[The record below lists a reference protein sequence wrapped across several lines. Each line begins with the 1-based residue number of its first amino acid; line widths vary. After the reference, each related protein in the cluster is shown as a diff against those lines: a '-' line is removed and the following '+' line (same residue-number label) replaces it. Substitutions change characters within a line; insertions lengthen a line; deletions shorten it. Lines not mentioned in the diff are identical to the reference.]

1 MHEGMNVYIYVYL
14 YAYLSTYLSLYLPI
28 YICVFRFFLS
38 FSLSVGCI
46 VGGIAG
52 FIAVWARR
60 TPWATQNSIPW
71 TGCIAWIRTGTAH
84 DWQSKVTG
92 EYFTPSTFG
101 TATIPQ
107 RLFDLKGFLRWDC
120 LLLNRLSA
128 Q

>member
-1 MHEGMNVYIYVYL
+1 MYECIYLCVPVCLPIYL
-14 YAYLSTYLSLYLPI
+14 SFPLSTYL
-28 YICVFRFFLS
+28 YICFSVFLS

-92 EYFTPSTFG
+92 EYFTSSTFG
-101 TATIPQ
+101 TDTIPQ